1 MFIKKYVAHLSGG
14 YRAPT
19 MFFAL
24 LFLYRCNYFLRNS
37 VGACDPQCAGVL
49 VGAEITTIFLESHL
63 FTEVEWFWEN
73 GLLEIPTYF
82 NKELV
87 DCTRVPIFS
96 KIGYSVGIFFLMGQ
110 FYFSDMKIIFDIFL
124 TWKAKWQTSTWRII
138 LP

>member
-1 MFIKKYVAHLSGG
+1 MANLSGG
-14 YRAPT
+14 YTAPT

-24 LFLYRCNYFLRNS
+24 LLLYRCNYFLRNS

-87 DCTRVPIFS
+87 DCIRVPIFS
-96 KIGYSVGIFFLMGQ
+96 KIGYSVGIFFNGAVLFFWHENNIWHISYLKSQMAEQ
-110 FYFSDMKIIFDIFL
+110 YVKNNFTIMY
-124 TWKAKWQTSTWRII
+124 T
-138 LP
+138 